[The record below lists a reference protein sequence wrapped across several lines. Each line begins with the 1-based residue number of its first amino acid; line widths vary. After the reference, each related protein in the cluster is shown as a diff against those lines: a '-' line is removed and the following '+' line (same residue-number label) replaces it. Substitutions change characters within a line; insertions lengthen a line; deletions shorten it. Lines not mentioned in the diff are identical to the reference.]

1 MILIIDNYDSFTY
14 NVYQYVGEI
23 YKDII
28 VKRNDEITL
37 EEIKELKPEGI
48 IISPGPK
55 RREDSGVSLDV
66 LRNIKDIPILGIC
79 LGHEAIWYVHGGEIV
94 EEKKIMHGKTSLI
107 DHDGKGLFKGLPNP
121 LRVMRYHSLVVK
133 DDKLEGLNVTS
144 RSLDDNEIM
153 SVSSEDGM
161 IMGVQFHP
169 EKSHDFGIEKN
180 HRSNWNFI
188 WIKLNKCNSYGGFA
202 ICL

>member
-28 VKRNDEITL
+28 VKRNDEITID
-37 EEIKELKPEGI
+37 EIKAMKPEGI

-55 RREDSGVSLDV
+55 RPEDSGVSLDV
-66 LRNIKDIPILGIC
+66 LRNIKNVPILGIC
-79 LGHEAIWYVHGGEIV
+79 LGHEAIGYVHGGEIV
-94 EEKKIMHGKTSLI
+94 EAKKIMHGKTSLI
-107 DHDGKGLFKGLPNP
+107 NHDGKGLFKGLNNP

-133 DDKLEGLNVTS
+133 ESKLEGLNITS

-153 SVSSEDGM
+153 SVVSEDGM
-161 IMGVQFHP
+161 IMGIQFHP
-169 EKSHDFGIEKN
+169 ESIFTEDGKKIIK
-180 HRSNWNFI
+180 NFI
-188 WIKLNKCNSYGGFA
+188 DIVRGKGNG
-202 ICL
+202 I

>member
-1 MILIIDNYDSFTY
+1 M
-14 NVYQYVGEI
+14 
-23 YKDII
+23 
-28 VKRNDEITL
+28 
-37 EEIKELKPEGI
+37 
-48 IISPGPK
+48 
-55 RREDSGVSLDV
+55 
-66 LRNIKDIPILGIC
+66 
-79 LGHEAIWYVHGGEIV
+79 EA
-94 EEKKIMHGKTSLI
+94 KKIMHGKTSLI

-169 EKSHDFGIEKN
+169 ESIFTEEGKKIIKN
-180 HRSNWNFI
+180 YIDIVR
-188 WIKLNKCNSYGGFA
+188 G
-202 ICL
+202 

>member
-28 VKRNDEITL
+28 VKRNDEITID
-37 EEIKELKPEGI
+37 EIKAMKPEGI

-55 RREDSGVSLDV
+55 RPEDSGVSLDI
-66 LRNIKDIPILGIC
+66 LRNIKNVPILGIC
-79 LGHEAIWYVHGGEIV
+79 LGHEAIGYVHGGEIV
-94 EEKKIMHGKTSLI
+94 EAKKIMHGKTSLI
-107 DHDGKGLFKGLPNP
+107 NHDGKGLFKGLNNP

-133 DDKLEGLNVTS
+133 ESKLEGLNITS

-153 SVSSEDGM
+153 SVVSEDGM
-161 IMGVQFHP
+161 IMGIQFHP
-169 EKSHDFGIEKN
+169 ESIFTEDGKKIIK
-180 HRSNWNFI
+180 NFI
-188 WIKLNKCNSYGGFA
+188 DIVRGKGNG
-202 ICL
+202 I

>member
-23 YKDII
+23 YKDIM

-55 RREDSGVSLDV
+55 RPEDSGVSLEV

-79 LGHEAIWYVHGGEIV
+79 LGHEAIGYVNGGEIV
-94 EEKKIMHGKTSLI
+94 EAQKIMHGKTSLI
-107 DHDGKGLFKGLPNP
+107 NHDGKGLFKGLPNP

-169 EKSHDFGIEKN
+169 ESIFTEEGKKIIKNYIEIV
-180 HRSNWNFI
+180 R
-188 WIKLNKCNSYGGFA
+188 G
-202 ICL
+202 

>member
-28 VKRNDEITL
+28 VKRNDEITID
-37 EEIKELKPEGI
+37 EIKAMKPEGI

-55 RREDSGVSLDV
+55 RPEDSGVSLDV
-66 LRNIKDIPILGIC
+66 LRNIKNVPILGIC
-79 LGHEAIWYVHGGEIV
+79 LGHEAIGYVHGGEIV
-94 EEKKIMHGKTSLI
+94 EAKKIMHGKTSLI
-107 DHDGKGLFKGLPNP
+107 NHYGKGLFKGLNNP

-133 DDKLEGLNVTS
+133 ESKLEGLNITS

-153 SVSSEDGM
+153 SVVSEDGM
-161 IMGVQFHP
+161 IMGIQFHP
-169 EKSHDFGIEKN
+169 ESIFTEDGKKIIK
-180 HRSNWNFI
+180 NFI
-188 WIKLNKCNSYGGFA
+188 DIVRGKGNG
-202 ICL
+202 I